1 MRLIEFASAEEQ
13 ITLFKLI
20 TDKVW
25 QSLADQQRQQ
35 AEQAAQQRRQS
46 KMAAGVRPKRAAVSK
61 TPAAK
66 APTAT
71 SPPKPPALKAGTSTP
86 PALAPMTQSAGSQAL
101 GTEASG
107 TERELEDARIALYPQ
122 KRGDWPKPLR

>member
-25 QSLADQQRQQ
+25 QPLADQQRQQ

-46 KMAAGVRPKRAAVSK
+46 KMAGGVRPKRAAVSK
-61 TPAAK
+61 TPGAK
-66 APTAT
+66 A
-71 SPPKPPALKAGTSTP
+71 PALKAGTSTP

-122 KRGDWPKPLR
+122 KRGDMPKPLR

>member
-61 TPAAK
+61 TPGAK
-66 APTAT
+66 A
-71 SPPKPPALKAGTSTP
+71 PALKAGTSTP

-107 TERELEDARIALYPQ
+107 TERELEHARIALYPQ
-122 KRGDWPKPLR
+122 KRGDMPKPLR

>member
-35 AEQAAQQRRQS
+35 AEQATQQRRQS
-46 KMAAGVRPKRAAVSK
+46 KMAGGVRPKRAA
-61 TPAAK
+61 TAK

-86 PALAPMTQSAGSQAL
+86 PALTPVTQIAGSQAL

-122 KRGDWPKPLR
+122 KRGDMPKPLR